1 MRQGPAGRLTS
12 AGTGVQMPK
21 APPKRKGRGRT
32 AAQPREAPRR
42 LADADA
48 GVQAPPVPEQVLTRR
63 WPPSSMALRERAS
76 AGERT
81 RVCAVT
87 AGRARALARACARR
101 LPCVRCANLPLP
113 TPVAVMVAL
122 CRALLP
128 DLI

>member
-1 MRQGPAGRLTS
+1 MRQGPAARLTS

-21 APPKRKGRGRT
+21 APPKRKGRGGT
-32 AAQPREAPRR
+32 AARP
-42 LADADA
+42 
-48 GVQAPPVPEQVLTRR
+48 APPLPEQVLTRR